1 MKQLFTL
8 LLAFVTV
15 GTFAQKNFQGKATY
29 MSKTTV
35 DMSSWGSRMNSMS
48 EAQKKQIAAR
58 MKSMLEKTFILSFDK
73 TASIYKEDEK
83 LSAPGASGGM
93 RFGGMTGGGTKYKNT
108 KDLVALEA
116 TEFFGKNFLISDTM
130 EMPQWELGSET
141 KKIGEYVCYKATLTK
156 DVDATDW
163 RNMRRRNREDDKKK
177 DEAVKDSTETV
188 KVTEDIEIPKK
199 ITVTAWYTPQIPVSN
214 GPGEYW
220 GLPGLILEINEGRTT
235 ILCTE
240 IVLNPS
246 EKIEITKPTKGDEVT
261 RKEYVSLITKKME
274 EMRQN
279 FRRRGRG
286 RGRF

>member
-8 LLAFVTV
+8 LLAFVAV

-93 RFGGMTGGGTKYKNT
+93 RFGEMTGGGTKYKNT

-177 DEAVKDSTETV
+177 DEAKKDSTETV

-261 RKEYVSLITKKME
+261 RKEYVSIITKKME

-279 FRRRGRG
+279 FRSRGRG